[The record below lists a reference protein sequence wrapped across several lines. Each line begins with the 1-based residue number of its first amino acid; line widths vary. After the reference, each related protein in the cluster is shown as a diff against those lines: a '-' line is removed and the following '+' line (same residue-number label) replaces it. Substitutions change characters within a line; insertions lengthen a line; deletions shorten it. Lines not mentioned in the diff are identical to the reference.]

1 MNASSSSQDN
11 SAGFGGDDSSVW
23 GVIQSLEHIVEM
35 LPEDVSALES
45 LAVAYEQAGDAA
57 RAHQALLKLA
67 ELAIQGGDLERAE
80 EIAANQLA
88 KGFDDPEVFDLKD
101 RIEAVKSEQPQ
112 PASAAAPRQ
121 EESLAAVQTA
131 PSSQGTIA
139 PEADLHAE
147 LDFGWSLLEAEQ
159 VSQDQYEHAVDTLTE
174 AHINSHGR
182 GPISFLLEL
191 ASMEDA
197 NISRVLSFVSA
208 ENRVPFVELRR
219 CQIPSEAT
227 ADFTLDKMRR
237 WCAIPFGVVGS
248 ERMIAVLNP
257 TNERLVQALC
267 NNVGGRAHIYL
278 TSPDDFLD
286 ALDSLAAQKGNG

>member
-1 MNASSSSQDN
+1 MSVSSSQNN
-11 SAGFGGDDSSVW
+11 SAAGGDDSSVW

-57 RAHQALLKLA
+57 RAHQTLLKLA
-67 ELAIQGGDLERAE
+67 ELSIQGGDLERAE
-80 EIAANQLA
+80 EIASSQLA
-88 KGFDDPEVFDLKD
+88 KGFDDPELFDLKD
-101 RIEAVKSEQPQ
+101 RIEGGKSEQPQ
-112 PASAAAPRQ
+112 PASAPASQQ
-121 EESLAAVQTA
+121 EKPSPAKQDTPASESK
-131 PSSQGTIA
+131 G

-191 ASMEDA
+191 ASMDEA

-208 ENRVPFVELRR
+208 EYRVPFVELRR
-219 CQIPSEAT
+219 CQIPSEAM
-227 ADFTLDKMRR
+227 ADFTPDKVRR
-237 WCAIPFGVVGS
+237 WCAIPFGVVGN

-257 TNERLVQALC
+257 TNERLIQTLR
-267 NNVGGRAHIYL
+267 NNVGGRIHIYL
-278 TSPDDFLD
+278 ASPDDFLD
-286 ALDSLAAQKGNG
+286 TLDSLADQSSAD